1 MALTLNGSTNTI
13 AGVAVGGLP
22 DGIVDTDMLAA
33 NAVVTGK
40 ITDGTIVSGDINGGL
55 PAAGLTE
62 ADCWIVDSD
71 FSGGSGGLDVTAN
84 WIRANA
90 GSGGNLSQK
99 VGTGMSQSSGV
110 WTFPSTGV
118 WYVWFMSQAYDN
130 QSSTYMYG
138 SIIGSPNNMSS
149 TEFLSSGAS
158 YLYRDSGNVYE
169 GVQCSYLFDVIDTS
183 NYKVKFR
190 VTGEQNMTWGGHADR
205 MDTGAIFMR
214 LGDT

>member
-1 MALTLNGSTNTI
+1 MTITINGNGTVT
-13 AGVAVGGLP
+13 GVSVGGLP

-40 ITDGTIVSGDINGGL
+40 ITDGTI
-55 PAAGLTE
+55 AAGDLATGVVGNISE
-62 ADCWIVDSD
+62 ADAWLVDSD
-71 FSGGSGGLDVTAN
+71 FSGGSGGTDVTAN
-84 WIRANA
+84 WIRTNS
-90 GSGGNLSQK
+90 SGAGNLGQK

-118 WYVWFMSQAYDN
+118 WHVWFMSAAYDN
-130 QSSTYMYG
+130 QSSTYMYA